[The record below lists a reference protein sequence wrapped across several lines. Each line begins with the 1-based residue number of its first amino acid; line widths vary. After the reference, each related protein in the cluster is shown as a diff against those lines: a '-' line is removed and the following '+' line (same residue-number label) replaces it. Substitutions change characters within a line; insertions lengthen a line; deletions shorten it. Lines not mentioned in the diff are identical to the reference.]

1 MAQDRIYTIASPVP
15 TYILL
20 VMSICLCMY
29 FCFIGVVIVRLWF
42 YQGALGPEAEKY
54 MIVALDHKQK
64 VVNKELHEV
73 AHARHNGHIVFPQVE
88 EHLATESAAN
98 PFSDAYAIDESLPHS
113 TSIAAITI
121 EGADDEDE
129 DFESF
134 EDSNAARRYISEER
148 RISRLPAFDQ
158 DDCGNGAEFPNVSY
172 ALTPVEEPR
181 LRGLVETKTYLELGL
196 RKASS
201 LAEWLTVNKSY
212 EETHAARNSLLARK
226 QMECVQ
232 TETESRTACEELLDQ
247 VVKHV
252 CLKYPEVFSR
262 KTKNSRKYVRNEQTG
277 KEYAIVK
284 PFERHPLDL
293 AARLAMDDFC
303 IFMKD
308 DFTRKWYL
316 KASATLFP
324 AGWNMRKYIGKS
336 IDEIVDQA
344 NDPMIMWSSKLLK
357 HLTSASSNGFPDM
370 SNILHLYF
378 TFDTLFTRTSTFI
391 QTHAAKAPLS
401 DALFIQR
408 PVDFFSGNISN
419 LVPSNLYVRR
429 EYQTF
434 RLLPSSG
441 AFVMSTR
448 TEFNKLTDLRARWE
462 KTELMSEIGEWDE
475 HEARFKGRDLWMRA
489 VRAHCEGTDV
499 FRGDETIIDDG
510 DLTGVG
516 RD

>member
-15 TYILL
+15 MYILL

-42 YQGALGPEAEKY
+42 YQGALGPEAEKF

-64 VVNKELHEV
+64 VVHKEPREV
-73 AHARHNGHIVFPQVE
+73 ANVARHNRHTVFPQVE
-88 EHLATESAAN
+88 EHPATDSAAN
-98 PFSDAYAIDESLPHS
+98 PFSDAHTIHESLPHPP
-113 TSIAAITI
+113 TIPAITI
-121 EGADDEDE
+121 EGAHDEDE

-134 EDSNAARRYISEER
+134 EDPDAARRYFAEER

-158 DDCGNGAEFPNVSY
+158 DDCGDGAEFPNVPY

-196 RKASS
+196 RKASTLS
-201 LAEWLTVNKSY
+201 EWLNVNKSY
-212 EETHAARNSLLARK
+212 EEIHAARNSLLARK

-232 TETESRTACEELLDQ
+232 TEAESRTACEELLDE

-252 CLKYPEVFSR
+252 CVKYPEMFSR
-262 KTKNSRKYVRNEQTG
+262 KTKNLQKYVRNEQTG

-284 PFERHPLDL
+284 PFERPPLVL

-308 DFTRKWYL
+308 DFTRRWYL

-336 IDEIVDQA
+336 IDEIVDRA
-344 NDPMIMWSSKLLK
+344 NDPMIMWSSTLLEV
-357 HLTSASSNGFPDM
+357 LIFASSNGFPDM
-370 SNILHLYF
+370 SNILHLHF
-378 TFDTLFTRTSTFI
+378 TNDTLFTRTSTYI
-391 QTHAAKAPLS
+391 QTRAAKVPLS

-408 PVDFFSGNISN
+408 PVDLFSGNISN

-429 EYQTF
+429 EFQTF

-441 AFVMSTR
+441 AVVMSTR
-448 TEFNKLTDLRARWE
+448 TEFKKLTDLSVRWE
-462 KTELMSEIGEWDE
+462 KAELMSEIGEWDE
-475 HEARFKGRDLWMRA
+475 HEASFKGRDLWIRA

-499 FRGDETIIDDG
+499 FRDDETVSDAG
-510 DLTGVG
+510 DLNVV
-516 RD
+516 